1 MAATYGFRVAIAGL
15 LVGTLT
21 STAHAYLDAGTG
33 SLILQVLLG
42 GFAGLALAGKLYWQK
57 FVSLFGGKRS
67 EDTSRSVADETQ
79 SPADAR
85 QR

>member
-1 MAATYGFRVAIAGL
+1 MAATYGFRVSIAGL
-15 LVGTLT
+15 LVGMLT

-42 GFAGLALAGKLYWQK
+42 GFAGLALAGKLFWQK
-57 FVSLFGGKRS
+57 FVSLFGGRRS
-67 EDTSRSVADETQ
+67 EDPSLADTDETR
-79 SPADAR
+79 SSADAR